1 IKYDRTDTKLAH
13 LREWQC
19 LPGKRA
25 MLELDPDEGPYMIA
39 FIVKRVLQ
47 SVLTVLGVVTAAF
60 FLVRLAGDPA
70 LLLLSAEATAEDVA
84 HIRSSMGLD
93 RPLFI
98 QYLEFILRAVQ
109 GDFGVS
115 MRQNISA
122 MSLVLE
128 RVPATL
134 ELAL

>member
-70 LLLLSAEATAEDVA
+70 LLLLSAEASKEEAQA
-84 HIRSSMGLD
+84 IRAGLGPN
-93 RPLFI
+93 RH
-98 QYLEFILRAVQ
+98 ILRQ
-109 GDFGVS
+109 
-115 MRQNISA
+115 
-122 MSLVLE
+122 
-128 RVPATL
+128 
-134 ELAL
+134 